1 VFAPILFDSAH
12 GYIEQINLY
21 YSDRVAIFMAQYHTT
36 KGSGGDDDLSGC
48 LASGFLSKQ
57 PPRTAK
63 IPPPPPPPRK
73 PVFSQNDDD
82 LSGCLAS
89 GFLTKQTPR
98 TPTYRQ
104 VTIDN
109 SGDLSGCLSGVLKAR
124 KTTPKTI
131 PPKKTPVEIELD
143 DSPASD
149 WFYLN

>member
-1 VFAPILFDSAH
+1 
-12 GYIEQINLY
+12 
-21 YSDRVAIFMAQYHTT
+21 MAKYHTT
-36 KGSGGDDDLSGC
+36 KGSEGDEDLSGC

-57 PPRTAK
+57 TPRTT
-63 IPPPPPPPRK
+63 PTPPPPPRK
-73 PVFSQNDDD
+73 PAFIQNDED

-89 GFLTKQTPR
+89 GFLTKQPPR
-98 TPTYRQ
+98 TTTQTYRQ
-104 VTIDN
+104 VAIDN